1 MLFAYLLRFVD
12 LTNTTLTASA
22 DIESKDFLIVHN
34 PDDLSKMDCFG
45 PQGFS
50 PFLGLIPMYV
60 ITSSGGNDITPS
72 LAFQTP
78 YLPGLPPT

>member
-12 LTNTTLTASA
+12 LTKNTLTASA
-22 DIESKDFLIVHN
+22 DIESKDFLIVPN
-34 PDDLSKMDCFG
+34 PDDLSKMDCFA

-50 PFLGLIPMYV
+50 PFLGLIHMCV

-78 YLPGLPPT
+78 CLPGLPPT